1 MALKKG
7 TLTVKGISTIY
18 THWMDVYARRL
29 DNSAIEAGRP
39 YTIAMAT
46 EVLNQLITQ
55 NKEFLNTTAK
65 ALQMQMNILITG
77 IVGKTR
83 DKKSTKKG
91 WRSEE
96 VSLKDIELRI
106 QFAKSIK

>member
-18 THWMDVYARRL
+18 THMMDVYARKL
-29 DNSAIEAGRP
+29 DNSAIEQNRT
-39 YTIAMAT
+39 YDLVTAT
-46 EVLNQLITQ
+46 AVLNELITK

-91 WRSEE
+91 WRSDEA
-96 VSLKDIELRI
+96 SLKDIELRR
-106 QFAKSIK
+106 QFAMSIK

>member
-18 THWMDVYARRL
+18 THMMDVYARRL

-39 YTIAMAT
+39 YTIAAAT

-55 NKEFLNTTAK
+55 NKEFLNTNAR
-65 ALQMQMNILITG
+65 AMQMQMNILITG
-77 IVGKTR
+77 IVGKG
-83 DKKSTKKG
+83 SYKG
-91 WRSEE
+91 WRSDEA
-96 VSLKDIELRI
+96 SLKDIELRI